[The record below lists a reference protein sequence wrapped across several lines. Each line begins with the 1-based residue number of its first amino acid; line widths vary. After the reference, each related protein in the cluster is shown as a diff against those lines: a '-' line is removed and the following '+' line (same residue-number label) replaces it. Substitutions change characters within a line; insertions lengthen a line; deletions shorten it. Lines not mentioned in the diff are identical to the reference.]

1 METPRHP
8 YRKFVFAAATRTAA
22 GYYSVTS
29 PRHGRS
35 FRLEPAEFEL
45 ARLIDGDRT
54 GAEIREA
61 AGRLFGRE
69 FTAPELEQFANELAL
84 AGLLLPGTQEPLP
97 VPAQSD
103 EEAAAAGWLGQRPA
117 PGPEIA
123 APSTV
128 PGSLSGGGRMGTLTA
143 LWGAFKGDI
152 EPLTWTLPVRPFLW
166 IGSLLNWALYSSVL
180 VWLLVALS
188 FGGLFALWDNRV
200 PVALDVVKLMHPLTF
215 LLMAV
220 ACLLLLEFLG
230 EVARAAAVKRATGVV
245 PRFGIKLGVGL
256 IPFFKTDTS
265 GPAEAL
271 DRPARMRIIGA
282 TLGATLTVEVLA
294 IGGWF
299 AFHHGQGL
307 LPVFFIGLAIASMVW
322 MFTLVNPLSK
332 RDGYHLL
339 ANLLEAP
346 DLREQALIALF
357 GYRKPWLDT
366 RRLPVTVLQIYGAL
380 CFVYLAW
387 IIVWL
392 ALFPGEWLEGGWG
405 PAGIVVFL
413 AVVGYYVF
421 IQVRRMLS
429 NRANIGG
436 EIVVAPPNR
445 LDWII
450 IGAVVAVALFPWPYE
465 PSGDFTVLPHDRA
478 DVRALIA
485 GDVRKVLV
493 KEGDKIKE
501 GDAVAEMA
509 DDEEQASVASSKAD
523 VARLYAEY
531 QLLKSGARPEEID
544 LAKQQVAVAQKKYD
558 FAETE
563 AQRQEKAFQQKAVSE
578 QQYQHFLSDAQVGQ
592 QQLLEAKRH
601 LDLVGGGAR
610 PEKLDEIRAELAAA
624 QSQLQY
630 HMQQL
635 QYTRIRA
642 PIGGTVVSGTLMFA
656 VGDYLERGAQIA
668 QIEDSG
674 KLQVEVMLPETSIG
688 EIAVGNPACAKPWGQ
703 PFTCYPGHI
712 TQIAPA
718 AQNTPEGRV
727 IRVMLEL
734 DQATGPLRPEMTGYA
749 KVHAATYPLIV
760 AFTRPLLRFFLVEV
774 WSWLP

>member
-8 YRKFVFAAATRTAA
+8 YRKFVFAAATRTSA

-45 ARLIDGDRT
+45 ARLFDGDRG
-54 GAEIREA
+54 GAEIRDA
-61 AGRLFGRE
+61 AARLFGRE

-103 EEAAAAGWLGQRPA
+103 EEASAAGWLGQRAA

-152 EPLTWTLPVRPFLW
+152 EPLTWTFPVRPFLW
-166 IGSLLNWALYSSVL
+166 IGGLLNWALYSSVL
-180 VWLLVALS
+180 VWLLVAAS
-188 FGGLFALWDNRV
+188 FGGLFALWVNRV
-200 PVALDVVKLMHPLTF
+200 PVGLDVVKLVHPLTF
-215 LLMAV
+215 TLMAV
-220 ACLLLLEFLG
+220 FCLLALEFLG

-265 GPAEAL
+265 GPAEGL
-271 DRPARMRIIGA
+271 DRPSRMRIIGA
-282 TLGATLTVEVLA
+282 TLAATLTVEVLA
-294 IGGWF
+294 MGGWF
-299 AFHHGQGL
+299 AFHHGQGF
-307 LPVFFIGLAIASMVW
+307 LPVFFIGLAVASMVW

-357 GYRKPWLDT
+357 GHRKPWLDT
-366 RRLPVTVLQIYGAL
+366 RRLPTTVLQIYGAL
-380 CFVYLAW
+380 CFAYLAW
-387 IIVWL
+387 IVIWL

-405 PAGIVVFL
+405 PAGVVVFL
-413 AVVGYYVF
+413 AVIGYYVF

-429 NRANIGG
+429 NRSNIGG
-436 EIVVAPPNR
+436 EIVIPPPNR
-445 LDWII
+445 VD
-450 IGAVVAVALFPWPYE
+450 GAVVAVALFPWPYE

-485 GDVRKVLV
+485 GDVRKVFV
-493 KEGDKIKE
+493 KEGDTVKA
-501 GDAVAEMA
+501 GDAIAEMA
-509 DDEEQASVASSKAD
+509 DDEEQAAVASSKAD
-523 VARLYAEY
+523 VARLYAEL

-544 LAKQQVAVAQKKYD
+544 LAKQEVATAQKKYD
-558 FAETE
+558 IAAAES
-563 AQRQEKAFQQKAVSE
+563 QRQQKAFEQKAVSE
-578 QQYQHFLSDAQVGQ
+578 QQYQHYLSEAQVGQ

-601 LDLVGGGAR
+601 LDLVSGGAR
-610 PEKLDEIRAELAAA
+610 PEKLDEVRAELAAA

-630 HMQQL
+630 HLQQL

-668 QIEDSG
+668 QIEDQG
-674 KLQVEVMLPETSIG
+674 KLQVQAQLPETSIG
-688 EIAVGNPACAKPWGQ
+688 EIKLGDPACAKPWGD
-703 PFTCYPGHI
+703 PFTCYPARV
-712 TQIAPA
+712 TRIAPA
-718 AQNTPEGRV
+718 AQNTSDGRV

-734 DQATGPLRPEMTGYA
+734 DDTAGPLRPEMTGYA

-760 AFTRPLLRFFLVEV
+760 AFTRPVVRFFLVEV